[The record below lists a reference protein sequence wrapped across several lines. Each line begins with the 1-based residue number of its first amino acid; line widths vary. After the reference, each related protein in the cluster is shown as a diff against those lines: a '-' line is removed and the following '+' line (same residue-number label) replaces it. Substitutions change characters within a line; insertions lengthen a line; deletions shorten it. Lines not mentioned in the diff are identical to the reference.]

1 MFLLVGVSKG
11 LINAAVVTQQTNEAL
26 SLQATWQATH
36 LPACVGVILWPYKQL
51 MTDNSHAC
59 QHVFQGI
66 AGFDQETE

>member
-26 SLQATWQATH
+26 PLQATWQATH

-51 MTDNSHAC
+51 MTIAM
-59 QHVFQGI
+59 HVSMFFRELL
-66 AGFDQETE
+66 ASDQETE